1 MHKERYMQL
10 DATQV
15 QRISELTQIM
25 RLKFPCIKDD
35 MVSTNKSIID
45 LIETGTQCKCFIN
58 I

>member
-1 MHKERYMQL
+1 MQL